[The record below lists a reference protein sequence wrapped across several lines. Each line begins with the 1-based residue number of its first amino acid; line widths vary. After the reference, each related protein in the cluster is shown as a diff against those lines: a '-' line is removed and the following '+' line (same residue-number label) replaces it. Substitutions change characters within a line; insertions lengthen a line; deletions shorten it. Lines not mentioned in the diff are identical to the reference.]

1 MPDRTLD
8 WVRDVEIEDLLDK
21 DVKLV
26 YDHCGLDI
34 LIKLWEEFPSMPIYM
49 STSPLNQIKERYIKK
64 YCNGHNI
71 KELCRLLDVS
81 ERFVYKVLEKKGVI
95 NKGQEGLFPAGVSA

>member
-49 STSPLNQIKERYIKK
+49 STSPLNQIKERYI
-64 YCNGHNI
+64 I

-95 NKGQEGLFPAGVSA
+95 HKGQEGLFPAGVSD